1 MNKILIVILSLVM
14 LSSCNK
20 NNDNMIELTGVVSDE
35 INSSPV
41 DGLSVLLEIN
51 PFGGNS
57 FSNSFEEIETTNTNL
72 NGEYL
77 FSFQNSNA
85 VEYRLTFTKQGCFT
99 EQLLINPDQ
108 LSLSE
113 NNNIDASIYSASYL
127 VLNISNNLPY
137 NNDDE
142 IVFSTTLIS
151 SNVGSCFDG
160 IVTMLGSSADTIIEC
175 EIYGNQM
182 VEFDYFVTKDNFT
195 NSFSDNVFCIAG
207 DTLYKYINY

>member
-1 MNKILIVILSLVM
+1 MNKIWIVILSLVM

-35 INSSPV
+35 INSFPV
-41 DGLSVLLEIN
+41 DGVSVLLEIN

-137 NNDDE
+137 NNEDE
-142 IVFSTTLIS
+142 IIFSTTLIS

-160 IVTMLGSSADTIIEC
+160 IVTMLGSSVDTIIEC

-195 NSFSDNVFCIAG
+195 NSFSDNVFCVAG